1 MRCPNCGSEV
11 DEGALTCPH
20 CQIDLSLTQ
29 RIPVTQAH
37 WCPHCGALVTA
48 ASESCPKCGLPLPQ
62 AVPAAKPA
70 RAIRPTRDIK
80 LPEIDSTPA
89 FHGEKTDAPE
99 DASADEALFDAQD
112 PTVLQQNQADNAD
125 PDTTSAFASVSRRP
139 APRFES
145 AIPSGPRKETLPEA
159 EGIPRTRVILLSAV
173 LVTSLVVAA
182 IFLITHPWDPQATD
196 NRAKVEAPVSTDP
209 TTTPVSHLT
218 GQDTSAT
225 QQNTSSDVV
234 FDALESDYQKLGD
247 LSKRLDENEKLFDQ
261 IAISGSAQERSDAQ
275 QEAEQI
281 SLDISN
287 IISDLS
293 SLDDSN
299 GNYRKT
305 IENLTKLGNWL
316 RNRSDA
322 LSEGWDRSVSSPNPS
337 QDKERIL
344 APLNDIR
351 DSGGSSSYQK
361 LFDENYVNW
370 KPQKQ

>member
-37 WCPHCGALVTA
+37 WCPHCGALVTGDA
-48 ASESCPKCGLPLPQ
+48 ENCPKCGLPLPQ
-62 AVPAAKPA
+62 VESTTRPA

-80 LPEIDSTPA
+80 LPEIDETSTS
-89 FHGEKTDAPE
+89 GEKTNSSVDAGHG
-99 DASADEALFDAQD
+99 ASSTAATDH
-112 PTVLQQNQADNAD
+112 TVLQQMTTDNTDSDA
-125 PDTTSAFASVSRRP
+125 TSVFASMSRQP

-145 AIPSGPRKETLPEA
+145 AIPSEPSQENLPEA
-159 EGIPRTRVILLSAV
+159 EGIPRTRVILLSAL

-182 IFLITHPWDPQATD
+182 IFVITHPWNPQATD
-196 NRAKVEAPVSTDP
+196 NRAKVDAPVSTTP
-209 TTTPVSHLT
+209 TTTPVTHLT
-218 GQDTSAT
+218 GQDSGAA
-225 QQNTSSDVV
+225 QQNTSSDAV
-234 FDALESDYQKLGD
+234 FDSLNSDYQKLGD
-247 LSKRLDENEKLFDQ
+247 LSKRLDDNEKTFDQ
-261 IAISGSAQERSDAQ
+261 VAITGSAKERSDGQ

-287 IISDLS
+287 VISDLS

-299 GNYRKT
+299 GNYRQA

-322 LSEGWDRSVSSPNPS
+322 INEGWKQSVASSNPS
-337 QDKERIL
+337 QDKENIL
-344 APLNDIR
+344 APVDNIR
-351 DSGGSSSYQK
+351 ESSGTSSYQK

>member
-37 WCPHCGALVTA
+37 WCPHCGALVA
-48 ASESCPKCGLPLPQ
+48 AAAESCPKCGLPLPQ
-62 AVPAAKPA
+62 AVPAARPA
-70 RAIRPTRDIK
+70 RAIRPTRNIS
-80 LPEIDSTPA
+80 LPEIDSAPA
-89 FHGEKTDAPE
+89 PGEKHDPLADADPHA
-99 DASADEALFDAQD
+99 ASSAAAAD
-112 PTVLQQNQADNAD
+112 PTVLQQMPADNAD
-125 PDTTSAFASVSRRP
+125 PDATSAFASVSRRP

-145 AIPSGPRKETLPEA
+145 AIPSEPSKENLPEA
-159 EGIPRTRVILLSAV
+159 EGIPRTRVILLSAL
-173 LVTSLVVAA
+173 LVTTLVVAA
-182 IFLITHPWDPQATD
+182 IFVITHPWDPQATD
-196 NRAKVEAPVSTDP
+196 NRAKVEAPVSSTP
-209 TTTPVSHLT
+209 TTTPVTHLT

-225 QQNTSSDVV
+225 QQNTSSDAV
-234 FDALESDYQKLGD
+234 FDALNSDYQKLGD
-247 LSKRLDENEKLFDQ
+247 LSKRLDDNEKTFDQ
-261 IAISGSAQERSDAQ
+261 LAITGSDQERADAQ

-287 IISDLS
+287 VISDLS

-299 GNYRKT
+299 GNYRQT

-322 LSEGWDRSVSSPNPS
+322 LSEGWKRSVASSNPS
-337 QDKERIL
+337 QDKEHIL
-344 APLNDIR
+344 APVDNIR
-351 DSGGSSSYQK
+351 DSNGSSSYQK